1 MGTSHRQAPVK
12 AVVGRVRAGLRE
24 LFSLPDD
31 HEVVLGNGGTTAFW
45 DAAAAGLIRERSLHL
60 SFGEFSQK
68 FASVSAGAPFLGDP
82 IVVKADPGGAPA
94 PSADP
99 AADVL
104 AWAHN
109 ETSTGVMVEVVRPR
123 DAGDA
128 LVLVDATSGAG
139 GLPVDVTQTDA
150 YYFAPQKCF
159 ASDGGLW
166 LALLSPAAIA
176 RVEELAATD
185 RWIPEFLSITT
196 ALDNSRKDQTYNT
209 PAVATLLMLADQIE
223 WMLANGGLDWCVS
236 RTRESSGHLYGWAE
250 ASDFAQP
257 FVTDPANRSLVVGTV
272 DFDDSVDAAAV
283 AKTLRA
289 NGVVDTEPYR
299 KLGRNQLRIGM
310 FPAVEPDD
318 VRALTRCIDFVVE
331 QGCPMKVLV
340 KEKIGDSGVELLR
353 SHGFTVDIGT
363 DWSQDELEQRIGDYE
378 GLLIRSATKVDADLL
393 AKATQPAGGRP
404 RRGRRRQRR
413 RPRRDEARR
422 GRGQRAGVQRRD
434 RRRAHARAAAGAR
447 AQHPAGARVAG
458 RRPLGALEV
467 LRRRAHGQDAR
478 HHRLRAHRPARRA
491 ARAGLRHAHR
501 GVRPVRGPGAL
512 PGARRGEGR
521 HVGGRLRRRRLHHH
535 PPAQDAGHGQLA
547 EREGLRA
554 RCATASACST
564 SPAAGSSTRRR

>member
-1 MGTSHRQAPVK
+1 VSTSSLSLDIPEDLLPADGRFGCGPSKVRPEQVAHLADQAHVMGTSHRQAPVK

-24 LFSLPDD
+24 LFSLPDN

-45 DAAAAGLIRERSLHL
+45 DAAAAGLIRDRSLHL

-82 IVVKADPGGAPA
+82 IVVKAEPGGAPA

-99 AADVL
+99 DADVL

-196 ALDNSRKDQTYNT
+196 ALENSRKDQTYNT

-236 RTRESSGHLYGWAE
+236 RTRESSGHLYAWAE

-257 FVTDPANRSLVVGTV
+257 FVADPANRSLVVGTV
-272 DFDDSVDAAAV
+272 DFDESVDAAAV
-283 AKTLRA
+283 AGTLRA

-318 VRALTRCIDFVVE
+318 VRALTGCIDFVVE
-331 QGCPMKVLV
+331 Q
-340 KEKIGDSGVELLR
+340 
-353 SHGFTVDIGT
+353 
-363 DWSQDELEQRIGDYE
+363 Q
-378 GLLIRSATKVDADLL
+378 
-393 AKATQPAGGRP
+393 
-404 RRGRRRQRR
+404 
-413 RPRRDEARR
+413 AR
-422 GRGQRAGVQRRD
+422 
-434 RRRAHARAAAGAR
+434 
-447 AQHPAGARVAG
+447 
-458 RRPLGALEV
+458 
-467 LRRRAHGQDAR
+467 
-478 HHRLRAHRPARRA
+478 
-491 ARAGLRHAHR
+491 
-501 GVRPVRGPGAL
+501 
-512 PGARRGEGR
+512 
-521 HVGGRLRRRRLHHH
+521 
-535 PPAQDAGHGQLA
+535 
-547 EREGLRA
+547 
-554 RCATASACST
+554 
-564 SPAAGSSTRRR
+564 